1 MEFTY
6 DDSNLERLFAELD
19 PKQRLKAL
27 KGGFRRTAN
36 EVRKIA
42 VGNLRSSGINS
53 NRQLEKGI
61 RALVFKRKAG
71 FRVAIGGSMYVS
83 RGIRKREAKKE
94 ALGIPYI
101 PSKGKPVLTF
111 AEGGTAPRRQR
122 IRIGRWGHRTGL
134 MPRYAFMEKTLE
146 EVRGSVTERL
156 HAQIRENVQKVA
168 LKYGC
173 R

>member
-42 VGNLRSSGINS
+42 VGNLRASGLHS

-71 FRVAIGGSMYVS
+71 FRVTIGTKAPTKKLNTRDKAAMHTNR
-83 RGIRKREAKKE
+83 RGKT
-94 ALGIPYI
+94 
-101 PSKGKPVLTF
+101 KPILVW
-111 AEGGTAPRRQR
+111 AEGGTAPRRQK
-122 IRIGRWGHRTGL
+122 IRIGRWGRRTGL

-146 EVRGSVTERL
+146 EVRGSVTEKL